1 MWVKSSISNSNS
13 KLLCGSKS
21 YPCQVLSWKV
31 KLWMSQQT
39 GSWQTL
45 QQMAD
50 PHGLLFTPPAQITS
64 CKFISWTSHCCLLRQ
79 ERYKAGA
86 SQTEMD
92 EPLSL
97 RVFVDE

>member
-31 KLWMSQQT
+31 KVWMSQQT

-45 QQMAD
+45 QQTLMDSSSHLQPKSQAASSSL
-50 PHGLLFTPPAQITS
+50 GLLTALCYVRNAT
-64 CKFISWTSHCCLLRQ
+64 KL
-79 ERYKAGA
+79 GA
-86 SQTEMD
+86 FQTEMD